1 MATDYSQGK
10 VSRHIIGQAL
20 PLIVAELV
28 HLLYNVVDRIY
39 IGHMESGSSLALTG
53 VGLTFPISTLILA
66 FTALYRIG
74 GTPMF
79 SIARGERDEEK
90 AERILGTVT
99 AQLVAVGLGLTVF
112 CYCLRRPILYLFGAS
127 DASYVYAE
135 EYLRIYLLGTVFTMF
150 VTGINGFI
158 NAQGFPKTG
167 MVTTVIGAVLNIIL
181 DPIFI
186 FALDMGVGGAA
197 LATVISQ
204 IVSALW
210 VLRFLT
216 GDRAS
221 LRIRRK
227 YLVLDREFTPE
238 ILRRGTS
245 GFITQA
251 TNCLVQILCNA
262 SLQVQGGDLYVG
274 VMTVVNSVR
283 EIFMLPVNA
292 INQGSQ
298 PVMGYNYG
306 AKEMKRVKQSI
317 RFDLYAGVAYAMV
330 AWGVIIAF
338 PKFWCGLFS
347 SDPGVLL
354 AGPKALHLYFF
365 GFFFMAFMLV
375 GQAVFQTLG
384 YARHAIFFSVL
395 RKVVIVCPLTLL
407 LPRWGFGVWGVFL
420 AEPISNALGGLVCF
434 ASMWRTVYRK
444 LE

>member
-1 MATDYSQGK
+1 MANDYSQGK
-10 VSRHIIGQAL
+10 VSRHILSQAF

-79 SIARGERDEEK
+79 SIARGEKDEEK

-99 AQLVAVGLGLTVF
+99 AQLVAVGLVLTVF
-112 CYCLRRPILYLFGAS
+112 CYIFCKPILFLFGAS
-127 DASYVYAE
+127 EASYVYAE
-135 EYLRIYLLGTVFTMF
+135 QYLRIYLIGTVFTMI
-150 VTGINGFI
+150 TTALNGFI
-158 NAQGFPKTG
+158 SAQGFPKIG
-167 MVTTVIGAVLNIIL
+167 MMTTVIGAVLNIVL

-186 FALDMGVGGAA
+186 FTLDMGVRGAA

-204 IVSALW
+204 IVSSLW

-216 GDRAS
+216 GKRVL
-221 LRIRRK
+221 LRIKRK
-227 YLVLDREFTPE
+227 YLVLDWEFTPE

-262 SLQVQGGDLYVG
+262 TLQVWGGDLYVG
-274 VMTVVNSVR
+274 VMTVLNSVR
-283 EIFMLPVNA
+283 EIFVLPVNA
-292 INQGSQ
+292 ITQGSQ

-306 AKEMKRVKQSI
+306 AKEMKRVKESI
-317 RFDLYAGVAYAMV
+317 IFDTVAGVLYALL
-330 AWGVIIAF
+330 AWLVIIVF
-338 PKFWCGLFS
+338 PTFWCGIFS
-347 SDPGVLL
+347 SDPQVIQV
-354 AGPKALHLYFF
+354 GPRALHLYFF
-365 GFFFMAFMLV
+365 GFFFMSFMLV

-384 YARHAIFFSVL
+384 YAKHAIFFSVL
-395 RKVVIVCPLTLL
+395 RKVVIVCPLTVL
-407 LPRWGFGVWGVFL
+407 LPKWGLGVWGVFL
-420 AEPISNALGGLVCF
+420 AEPLSNALGGLLCF

>member
-10 VSRHIIGQAL
+10 VSRHILNQAL

-28 HLLYNVVDRIY
+28 HLLYNVVDRVY

-112 CYCLRRPILYLFGAS
+112 CYLLRRPILYLFGAS

-186 FALDMGVGGAA
+186 FGLNMGVSGAA

-204 IVSALW
+204 LVSAIW

-216 GDRAS
+216 GRKAS
-221 LRIRRK
+221 LKIRRK

-262 SLQVQGGDLYVG
+262 TLQAQGGDLYVG

-306 AKEMKRVKQSI
+306 AKEMKRVKESI
-317 RFDLYAGVAYAMV
+317 RFDLYAGVAYAML
-330 AWGVIIAF
+330 AWGVIIAL
-338 PKFWCGLFS
+338 PEFWCGIFS

-354 AGPKALHLYFF
+354 AGPKALYLYFF

-420 AEPISNALGGLVCF
+420 AEPISNAVGGLICF

>member
-10 VSRHIIGQAL
+10 VSRHILSQAL

-39 IGHMESGSSLALTG
+39 IGHMEAGSSLALTG

-99 AQLVAVGLGLTVF
+99 FQMTVTGLVLMVF
-112 CYCLRRPILYLFGAS
+112 CYVLRRPILYLFGAS

-135 EYLRIYLLGTVFTMF
+135 EYLQIYLLGTIFTM
-150 VTGINGFI
+150 VTTGLNGFI
-158 NAQGFPKTG
+158 NAQGFPKVG
-167 MVTTVIGAVLNIIL
+167 MMTTVIGAVLNIIL
-181 DPIFI
+181 DPVFI
-186 FALDMGVGGAA
+186 FLLDMGVRGAA
-197 LATVISQ
+197 LATVIAQ
-204 IVSALW
+204 FVSAAW
-210 VLRFLT
+210 VIRFLT
-216 GDRAS
+216 GKQAS
-221 LRIRRK
+221 LKIRRAQLK
-227 YLVLDREFTPE
+227 VDMELTPE
-238 ILRRGTS
+238 ILRRGAS

-262 SLQVQGGDLYVG
+262 TLQTWGGDLYVG
-274 VMTVVNSVR
+274 VMTVLNSVR

-292 INQGSQ
+292 INQGTQ

-306 AKEMKRVKQSI
+306 AKEMKRVKQTI
-317 RFDLYAGVAYAMV
+317 LFDTFAGTAYAMI
-330 AWGVIIAF
+330 AWLAIILF
-338 PKFWCGLFS
+338 PRFWCGIFS
-347 SDPGVLL
+347 SDPAVIQ
-354 AGPKALHLYFF
+354 AGPKALYLYFF

-384 YARHAIFFSVL
+384 YAKHAIFFSVL

-407 LPRWGFGVWGVFL
+407 LPGLGMGVWGVFL
-420 AEPISNALGGLVCF
+420 AEPISNALGGLICF
-434 ASMWRTVYRK
+434 VSMWRTVYRK